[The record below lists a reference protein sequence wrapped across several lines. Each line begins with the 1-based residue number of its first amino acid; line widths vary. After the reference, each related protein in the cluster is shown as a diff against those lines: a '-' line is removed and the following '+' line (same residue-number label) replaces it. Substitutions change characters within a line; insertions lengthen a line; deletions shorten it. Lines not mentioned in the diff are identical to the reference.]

1 MKIDYATFEEWFK
14 LNHGP
19 WEPKIKK
26 LMEQAFEAG
35 RKLGED
41 EGARNPYC

>member
-1 MKIDYATFEEWFK
+1 MIIDYTNFEEWYR
-14 LNHGP
+14 LNYALRD
-19 WEPKIKK
+19 PKIIRVMKD
-26 LMEQAFEAG
+26 AFEAG